1 MLHTGCRYRNHQ
13 RRKAMNDTEKVKLIG
28 KIIGDFWEYSSDDEI
43 NAGAATLVVA
53 INTVVEF
60 KSEKP

>member
-1 MLHTGCRYRNHQ
+1 
-13 RRKAMNDTEKVKLIG
+13 MNDTEKVKLIG